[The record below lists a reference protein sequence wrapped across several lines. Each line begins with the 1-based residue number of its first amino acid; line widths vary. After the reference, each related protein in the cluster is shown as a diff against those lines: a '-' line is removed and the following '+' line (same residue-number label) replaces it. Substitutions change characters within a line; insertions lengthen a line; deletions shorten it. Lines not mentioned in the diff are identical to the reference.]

1 MTIKKLHKLEDSY
14 TSQHDNLFLDRSWY
28 MKKGK
33 VRAKH
38 HQKRNGGRRAVN
50 RLAALCCP
58 AVCLNVYWD
67 LPVHNMLHPWLK
79 ISVCSVKKIEFE
91 I

>member
-28 MKKGK
+28 KKKGK

-67 LPVHNMLHPWLK
+67 LPVHKILK
-79 ISVCSVKKIEFE
+79 
-91 I
+91 